1 MPPSDPNLG
10 KTGASPG
17 WGRLERGP
25 FRRVNPKSLELLR
38 FHSAQK
44 WRTPFLAPAAG
55 NGRILRLGPKEG
67 ARAGRSAS
75 RQARRGHRPGRMS
88 CRHAQ
93 APSGGSHP
101 GMHFDLMAGLRNARI
116 QRCHGVGRR
125 TRPASWRTVLSND
138 RGGGEPWA
146 RAGTWPA
153 GDVWPAGFLRVG
165 AAGGSGGVDRRAREG
180 RSVRSDRDP
189 PFFRAASA

>member
-25 FRRVNPKSLELLR
+25 FRRVNRKSLEFLR
-38 FHSAQK
+38 CHSAQK
-44 WRTPFLAPAAG
+44 WRGTTARPFLG
-55 NGRILRLGPKEG
+55 
-67 ARAGRSAS
+67 
-75 RQARRGHRPGRMS
+75 PGRRKRAYLAGWGRKRGRGRDVPRP
-88 CRHAQ
+88 RHAQ
-93 APSGGSHP
+93 GPSGGSHP

-125 TRPASWRTVLSND
+125 PRPASWRTVLSND